1 MAVPLTRPDPI
12 LQLGSA
18 AEIGAGRGAGLDPPD
33 ISTLRTGGYF
43 NLDATERCRKKHYAA
58 DKNRGAR

>member
-33 ISTLRTGGYF
+33 ISILRTGAHST
-43 NLDATERCRKKHYAA
+43 LTPQTAA
-58 DKNRGAR
+58 GKT